1 MSSFQFQR
9 DGFLLKC
16 FHVYYGVLKLKC
28 YSFSKNKF
36 KKNEISLWQNT
47 IVVIIS
53 LFESWFCS
61 RQQYL
66 SQQNLILSQ

>member
-53 LFESWFCS
+53 LFQS
-61 RQQYL
+61 
-66 SQQNLILSQ
+66 